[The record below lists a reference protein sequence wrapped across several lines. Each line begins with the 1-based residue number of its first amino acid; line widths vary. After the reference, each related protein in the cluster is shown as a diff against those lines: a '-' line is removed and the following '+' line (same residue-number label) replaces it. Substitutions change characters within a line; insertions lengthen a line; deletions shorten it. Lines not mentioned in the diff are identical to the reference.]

1 MKNDIF
7 QSIVKS
13 KIVSHSDY
21 TRITENDNDLSLVTQ
36 VIAMA
41 LYPQVGIH
49 IQKSPVFMFN
59 EKSGGFVH
67 PSSVIQ
73 QNDYKMH
80 DDTKLLIFDEVN
92 RDNKNKI
99 YFKYDAIV
107 NPLTI
112 LLCSVYNYEV
122 QEEDKGDEVLVKLSE
137 NFKMS
142 VNKDYYQYVKFLKNM
157 IKYLFHKFIDNP
169 SQIIGTEKYS
179 DFFKL
184 IKAVSRL

>member
-7 QSIVKS
+7 RSMVKS
-13 KIVSHSDY
+13 KIISESDHI
-21 TRITENDNDLSLVTQ
+21 RITENDSDLSLVTQ

-59 EKSGGFVH
+59 EKSGGLVH

-73 QNDYKMH
+73 QQDYRMC

-112 LLCSVYNYEV
+112 LLCSVYNFEI
-122 QEEDKGDEVLVKLSE
+122 QEEDKGDDILVRLSE

-142 VNKDYYQYVKFLKNM
+142 VNKDYYQYVKFLKKM

-179 DFFKL
+179 EFFNIIKTISKL
-184 IKAVSRL
+184 